1 MDVTTVTSHFGT
13 GCILKLYFVDVLAI
27 VQLFFLLFYLIWEG
41 AVQIYQLKM
50 YIYLSLGS
58 KPYS

>member
-1 MDVTTVTSHFGT
+1 MDVATVTSHFGT
-13 GCILKLYFVDVLAI
+13 GCILKLYFVGILAI

-41 AVQIYQLKM
+41 AVQITLY
-50 YIYLSLGS
+50 LGS